1 MSMSLKISC
10 DLPSPQPS
18 HSCCSFRVP
27 SVSSPTTCHGFR
39 VASALSLHVGKT
51 QLDDLGYH
59 GLETSMFLIM
69 NGNTMDDW
77 IGYHG

>member
-1 MSMSLKISC
+1 
-10 DLPSPQPS
+10 
-18 HSCCSFRVP
+18 
-27 SVSSPTTCHGFR
+27 
-39 VASALSLHVGKT
+39 VGKT

-77 IGYHG
+77 MGIMDDWKYHG